1 MLVLGFYFYKANWNP
16 EPMLHLC
23 GKRMIKKVPRIVRRG
38 KPDEKLDETIEVIAF
53 SNVGDVTLFV
63 NGRKVGTKT
72 PDAVKAVEWKDVA
85 LETGLNEIA
94 VEAGGRR
101 DVHLI
106 TKTEME

>member
-1 MLVLGFYFYKANWNP
+1 MMAVSSVAAP
-16 EPMLHLC
+16 
-23 GKRMIKKVPRIVRRG
+23 
-38 KPDEKLDETIEVIAF
+38 
-53 SNVGDVTLFV
+53 VGE
-63 NGRKVGTKT
+63 GRKVGTKR

-85 LETGLNEIA
+85 LEKGLNEIA